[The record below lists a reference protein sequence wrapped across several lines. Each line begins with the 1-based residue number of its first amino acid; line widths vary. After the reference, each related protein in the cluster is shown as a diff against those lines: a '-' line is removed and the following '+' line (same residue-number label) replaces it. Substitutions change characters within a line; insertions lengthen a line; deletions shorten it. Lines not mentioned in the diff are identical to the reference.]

1 VYYKAINLEQRDFK
15 KNEIDAI
22 NRLIKKDP
30 AARINAKRSYLI
42 ELAEK
47 GQAWLERLRGP
58 FGL

>member
-1 VYYKAINLEQRDFK
+1 LK

-30 AARINAKRSYLI
+30 AARINTKRSYLI
-42 ELAEK
+42 KLAEK